1 MVGAVLLLLVDV
13 GCSLRRWY
21 RRTGTGGREQEG
33 ADNGEIGRH
42 HD

>member
-13 GCSLRRWY
+13 GGSLRRWY
-21 RRTGTGGREQEG
+21 RRAGVGGREQGG
-33 ADNGEIGRH
+33 ADDCETGCH